1 MTNRPI
7 PTFAELPTLPGEQER
22 HAWDVWGR
30 DDQVGAV
37 NFIGPRQVAAAAA
50 LVRTGEVVPVSLPL
64 NEPRPGVFER
74 RTEPVHEVVM
84 GPRGRD
90 DRVDGLWLQFSSQW
104 DGLRHVR
111 YRRHGYYG
119 GRTDEAVDAENALGI
134 EHWARHGLIGRGVL
148 LDAVG
153 YFADA
158 GRPLVPDEQYAITA
172 ADLDAVAAAQ
182 GTAVLPG
189 DIVMVRT
196 GWLEWYLEL
205 PYEVRAPLRGTVG
218 VGPKP
223 LGSPGLDSR
232 RETVAWLW
240 DHRVAGI
247 AADNLALESLPVDRA
262 VGFLHYRLI
271 PLLGMAVGELWW
283 LGDLA
288 ARCRSAGRYEFLF
301 TSGVLN
307 LPGGVG
313 SPTNAYA
320 VL

>member
-1 MTNRPI
+1 VI
-7 PTFAELPTLPGEQER
+7 PTFDQLPTLPGEQER

-30 DDQVGAV
+30 DDQLGAV
-37 NFIGPRQVAAAAA
+37 NLIGPEQVAAAAA
-50 LVRTGEVVPVSLPL
+50 LVRTGEVVPLSLPL
-64 NEPRPGVFER
+64 TEPAPGIFER
-74 RTEPVHEVVM
+74 RTPPVHEITM

-90 DRVDGLWLQFSSQW
+90 DHVDGLWLQFSSQW

-119 GRTDEAVDAENALGI
+119 GRTDEELDRDGLLGI
-134 EHWARHGLIGRGVL
+134 ENWARHGLIGRGVL

-153 YFADA
+153 WFADA
-158 GRPLVPDEQYAITA
+158 GRPLAPDRNHPITA
-172 ADLDAVAAAQ
+172 AELTAIAEAQ
-182 GTAVLPG
+182 GTRIEPG

-196 GWLEWYLEL
+196 GWLEWFLDQ
-205 PYEVRAPLRGTVG
+205 PDDKRSAMVGTVG
-218 VGPKP
+218 RGERP
-223 LGSPGLDSR
+223 LGSPGLDAH

-240 DHRVAGI
+240 DHHVAAV

-262 VGFLHYRLI
+262 VGFMHHRLI
-271 PLLGMAVGELWW
+271 PLLGLAIGELWA
-283 LGDLA
+283 LQDLA
-288 ARCRSAGRYEFLF
+288 ERCRATGRYEFLF

>member
-1 MTNRPI
+1 MTDRVVP
-7 PTFAELPTLPGEQER
+7 AYSELPTLPGEPER

-30 DDQVGAV
+30 DDQLGAV
-37 NFIGPRQVAAAAA
+37 NFIGPSQVAAAAA
-50 LVRTGEVVPVSLPL
+50 LVRTGEVVGVSLPL
-64 NEPRPGVFER
+64 TEPAPGVFER
-74 RTEPVHEVVM
+74 RTVPRHEIVL

-119 GRTDEAVDAENALGI
+119 GRSDADLDRDGLLGI

-148 LDAVG
+148 LDAVR

-158 GRPLVPDEQYAITA
+158 GRPLTPDRTYGITA
-172 ADLDAVAAAQ
+172 DDLSAIAGSQ

-196 GWLEWYLEL
+196 GWLEWYLEQ
-205 PYEVRAPLRGTVG
+205 PADTRAEMRGTVG
-218 VGPKP
+218 TGDHP
-223 LGSPGLDSR
+223 LQSPGLDAG

-240 DHRVAGI
+240 DHRVAAI

-262 VGFLHYRLI
+262 AGFMHYRLI
-271 PLLGMAVGELWW
+271 PLLGFAVGELWS
-283 LGDLA
+283 LRELA
-288 ARCRSAGRYEFLF
+288 ARCRAADRYEFLF
-301 TSGVLN
+301 TSGVLP